1 MSWQLLPRRGI
12 RFGEA
17 EIVVGAPRAEVRQ
30 ALAGYF
36 PPPKNQRRESEDQ
49 YLNSDGKIFLRY
61 DDANTL
67 ETIMC
72 ITGSV
77 QLDGQELLDTTW
89 SELITHLGSLG
100 FNPEESKYF
109 VDGQDFPELGINIAT
124 REDVGGDEDDDAI
137 EWVAVWR
144 SA

>member
-1 MSWQLLPRRGI
+1 MSWQLLPHRGI

-17 EIVVGAPRAEVRQ
+17 EIVVGAPRAKVRQ
-30 ALAGYF
+30 ALAEYF

-67 ETIMC
+67 EAIMC
-72 ITGSV
+72 IDGSV
-77 QLDGQELLDTTW
+77 QLDGLELLNTTW
-89 SELITHLGSLG
+89 SELIPHLESRGHT
-100 FNPEESKYF
+100 PEESKYF
-109 VDGQDFPELGINIAT
+109 ANGQDFPELGINIAT
-124 REDVGGDEDDDAI
+124 REDVGGDEDDDEI
-137 EWVAVWR
+137 EWVSVWR